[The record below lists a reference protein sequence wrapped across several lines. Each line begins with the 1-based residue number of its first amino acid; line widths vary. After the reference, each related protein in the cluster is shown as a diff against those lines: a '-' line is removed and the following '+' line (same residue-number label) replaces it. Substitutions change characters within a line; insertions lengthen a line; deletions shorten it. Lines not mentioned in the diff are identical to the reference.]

1 MESPNTKTIIQ
12 RKTTIASDV
21 SPSYTKHSQKTC
33 HSKQHINNNLCQSS
47 NECNENIQAEKHFL
61 SQMKDIIALYK
72 NQLMEVKESI
82 TKNQITNIPRYLSS
96 INIEQPIS
104 NQIHLNLHMSQHNN
118 HHYQLNC
125 HQQFPASSSKNN
137 QSSFQ
142 PQHTHLQQQH
152 NPCQSPLITIPTNQ
166 KTQPVLY

>member
-1 MESPNTKTIIQ
+1 MYHLLIQNIHKKHVTQNSISIIM
-12 RKTTIASDV
+12 
-21 SPSYTKHSQKTC
+21 
-33 HSKQHINNNLCQSS
+33 CQSS
-47 NECNENIQAEKHFL
+47 NEHNENIQAERHFL
-61 SQMKDIIALYK
+61 LQMKDIIALYK

-152 NPCQSPLITIPTNQ
+152 NPRQSPLITIPTNQ